1 MEQVEERYIILV
13 IGKTGTGKST
23 LIRAIARRKLQEAE
37 YVSSFIQQG
46 STIDAAS
53 KVVYEAVDPLTG
65 FEIGHAK
72 MSKTTNIGCYDQGGS
87 KTLML
92 YEWPRS

>member
-1 MEQVEERYIILV
+1 MEQVEGRDVVLV

-23 LIRAIARRKLQEAE
+23 LIQAIAGRKLHEAE
-37 YVSSFIQQG
+37 YVSSFIQKG

-53 KVVYEAVDPLTG
+53 KVVYEVTG

-72 MSKTTNIGCYDQGGS
+72 ISKTTNIGCYD
-87 KTLML
+87 K
-92 YEWPRS
+92 EAKKH